1 MSFLDNVVAATA
13 RRQSEY
19 FVPGNYL
26 VEVLDVKLS
35 KTRKGRECI
44 IVETKVLDSHD
55 LAAHPTG
62 SERTWLQMTDND
74 MAPKNFKLFVSKAL
88 NVPAERLDVKQIEK
102 TLEPQKGTGRSV
114 LAGVRIEVQ
123 AKSIK
128 TKAGSDF
135 TLMDFISVAQDK
147 EKLQG

>member
-1 MSFLDNVVAATA
+1 
-13 RRQSEY
+13 
-19 FVPGNYL
+19 
-26 VEVLDVKLS
+26 
-35 KTRKGRECI
+35 
-44 IVETKVLDSHD
+44 
-55 LAAHPTG
+55 
-62 SERTWLQMTDND
+62 
-74 MAPKNFKLFVSKAL
+74 L